1 MNIQVNAGV
10 RIPPD
15 CMRVRQAAGQIGCNE
30 RTVLRMIEHGEIRAV
45 RIGRRYWAVHRADVN
60 RVAIGRAEL
69 W

>member
-30 RTVLRMIEHGEIRAV
+30 RTLLRMIEHGEIRAT

-60 RVAIGRAEL
+60 RVAIRRAEL

>member
-1 MNIQVNAGV
+1 MNIQVNAAV

-60 RVAIGRAEL
+60 RVAIRRAEL